1 MTAPTLTGTLYKLT
15 DPRDRQTRYIGQT
28 TKPLPIRLAGH
39 LTNPSRKVGP
49 WVEELAAA
57 GMKPLITSI
66 RDAIPAAD
74 LLAVEREEITRRLLN
89 GEQLLNEAA
98 TGEARKVLRRR
109 EEDARK
115 ERYRAAWEHVAH
127 QTRAVVG
134 GPLTPGRLPAVE
146 LPERLWAGL
155 PNLWQA
161 QEDID
166 ARREA
171 TADGP
176 IDIELIDLEVRL
188 LDVQNRLSS
197 ALSERVLPGWP
208 RLWNVDDDDTA
219 DTIEKLVKGVVTTR
233 TATPDD
239 ATRLIGLIPW
249 CVVAVSPWT
258 SLADRA
264 GISLDPDN
272 FIGWVSSDP
281 EVQEALHF
289 IGGLR
294 PDLFKT
300 LARMDPPYD
309 RMRMS
314 DYLAFTTAAHAPFDL
329 PEELHRDALTLLR
342 NIGRQKMLTAPMAGL
357 LSVLDPEAL
366 DGLFGQDF
374 AARADHDL
382 GLPAGTAAAVL
393 AYILETG
400 PSSFGTL
407 DRVVIRATGKLPT
420 RFPNYSSWRGKSIR
434 RAEAL
439 VYTLVSAGLL
449 EPPAG
454 RTRAEVVDLA
464 RAMWQQ
470 DYSALDRI

>member
-1 MTAPTLTGTLYKLT
+1 M
-15 DPRDRQTRYIGQT
+15 Q
-28 TKPLPIRLAGH
+28 
-39 LTNPSRKVGP
+39 PSI
-49 WVEELAAA
+49 A
-57 GMKPLITSI
+57 SI

-98 TGEARKVLRRR
+98 TGEARKVIRRR

-127 QTRAVVG
+127 QTRSVVG
-134 GPLTPGRLPAVE
+134 GPLAPGTLPAVE
-146 LPERLWAGL
+146 LPEGLWAGL

-166 ARREA
+166 ARRES
-171 TADGP
+171 TANGP
-176 IDIELIDLEVRL
+176 IDMEVIEMEVRL

-197 ALSERVLPGWP
+197 ALSDRVLPGWP
-208 RLWNVDDDDTA
+208 RLWNVADDDTA
-219 DTIEKLVKGVVTTR
+219 ETIKDLVGGVITTR

-239 ATRLIGLIPW
+239 AARLVALAPW
-249 CVVAVSPWT
+249 CVVAVSPWA

-264 GISLDPDN
+264 GISLDPAN
-272 FIGWVSSDP
+272 FIAWVSSDP

-289 IGGLR
+289 VGRVR
-294 PDLFKT
+294 PNLFKT

-342 NIGRQKMLTAPMAGL
+342 DIGRQKMLTAPMAGL
-357 LSVLDPEAL
+357 LSTLDPEAL
-366 DGLFGQDF
+366 DDLFGRDI
-374 AARADHDL
+374 ASSADRDL

-393 AYILETG
+393 GYVLETG

-420 RFPNYSSWRGKSIR
+420 RFPDYSSWRGKSIR

-439 VYTLVSAGLL
+439 VYTLVGAGLL
-449 EPPAG
+449 EAPDGQTPADI
-454 RTRAEVVDLA
+454 VDRA

-470 DYSALDRI
+470 DHAALDRI